1 VSATGVLEVLASA
14 ARRRRAAILVAL
26 ALPLI
31 LAAAAVAW
39 RVAGAGADGP
49 ATALVVLAVGAA
61 ALLGW
66 IARSTRPF
74 DAGWVARQLDDR
86 RPDLEDSASL
96 LLREPAQLNRL
107 QHLQRAR
114 LERRLTDAPP
124 PDLRPAWPGRAVAL
138 SWAFG
143 AAIATAALLAPP
155 LHDGSTRGAAP
166 ARASAPA
173 DATEPQLVERSLLSG
188 TRRVWSEGVRVVLSP
203 DDSLLAYSTAPWAGM
218 IDSLVVEPIA
228 GGLPIAAVPGVMIPL
243 AFSPDAT
250 QLLIG
255 NGSYASP
262 DHRVLT
268 FADGSLAPLL
278 LGIPP
283 GAVAFEPPFWDAR
296 GLLVFHVSGGIDST
310 IATLRNVTTG
320 IDTVLLRAAE
330 GCLGLTVA
338 WSRDGRYAA
347 LFTQKVIT
355 VPDQQTPGREVSVW
369 VLDTVVPGVR
379 RIAYTW
385 DAVAGRPLQDYA
397 GTFSPDG
404 TEFAWEAGR
413 TLFLA
418 PVDGER

>member
-1 VSATGVLEVLASA
+1 MSSSSRSHRAHVRRAISGVVAAASAALVLAGCGDSDPTGPNTPAEGPPEGRQVAPSGWLVYGAPIAWSDATDEILAMGEVLAMPPTGNQ
-14 ARRRRAAILVAL
+14 AL
-26 ALPLI
+26 HGIKANTG
-31 LAAAAVAW
+31 AY
-39 RVAGAGADGP
+39 RVVDHEG
-49 ATALVVLAVGAA
+49 TRLVVSESGTHVYF
-61 ALLGW
+61 
-66 IARSTRPF
+66 T
-74 DAGWVARQLDDR
+74 WVD
-86 RPDLEDSASL
+86 PSGG
-96 LLREPAQLNRL
+96 P
-107 QHLQRAR
+107 HG
-114 LERRLTDAPP
+114 TP
-124 PDLRPAWPGRAVAL
+124 
-138 SWAFG
+138 
-143 AAIATAALLAPP
+143 
-155 LHDGSTRGAAP
+155 
-166 ARASAPA
+166 
-173 DATEPQLVERSLLSG
+173 EPQLVERSLLSG
-188 TRRVWSEGVRVVLSP
+188 ARRVWSEGVRVVLSP
-203 DDSLLAYSTAPWAGM
+203 DDSLLAYSTAPWGGM
-218 IDSLVVEPIA
+218 IDSLVVEPLA

-268 FADGSLAPLL
+268 FADGSLAPLS

-310 IATLRNVTTG
+310 IATFRNVTTG